1 MARQRALDTNGSANE
16 ESDMIPPHSNGHGE
30 IARFFLGDRGPG
42 RRFPSAPIAYFHM
55 FSQLHVSFPGGNPC
69 PVHYQSHDVAKT

>member
-1 MARQRALDTNGSANE
+1 MRALDTNGSNE

-30 IARFFLGDRGPG
+30 KIARVFFKDPDGGPG

-69 PVHYQSHDVAKT
+69 PVHYQSHDAAKT